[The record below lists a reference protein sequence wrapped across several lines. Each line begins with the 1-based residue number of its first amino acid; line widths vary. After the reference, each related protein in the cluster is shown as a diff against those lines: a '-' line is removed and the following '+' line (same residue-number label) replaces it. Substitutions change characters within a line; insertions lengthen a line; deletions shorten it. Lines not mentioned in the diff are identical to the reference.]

1 MARIKHL
8 AIKTADPARL
18 AKFYEETF
26 GLQPIHS
33 SPNGGVYM
41 SDGYLTLALLKQRPN
56 DTAPG
61 INHFG
66 FEVENADEIS
76 AKIVAQKLPEPT
88 QRPNTTPFAER
99 RGMDPDGNLFDISEH
114 GYADVEYP
122 LDRDA
127 KQTKQKETVR

>member
-41 SDGYLTLALLKQRPN
+41 SDGYVTLALLKQRPN

-66 FEVENADEIS
+66 FEVENADEVS

-88 QRPNTTPFAER
+88 QRPSTTPFAER

-122 LDRDA
+122 LDREA